1 MISQWLSGALVLSA
15 SAMLAAQSP
24 SPYSGAAGKI
34 VSGTIKTAVALP
46 AADGSVGVHLDL
58 RTAEGMVDV
67 HVAPATFIGQEN
79 FWFFADEQV
88 VVTGFTLPGD
98 DEGPIWA
105 KAIKKGSTVL
115 VLRREDGRPRWPA
128 GNDGVDG
135 CGVNHPPIQR
145 TTLLSERSGGRQWLK

>member
-1 MISQWLSGALVLSA
+1 MISRWLSGVLVLSA

-24 SPYSGAAGKI
+24 ARYNGAVEKV

-58 RTAEGMVDV
+58 RTAEGVVDV

-79 FWFFADEQV
+79 FWFFADEAV
-88 VVTGFTLPGD
+88 VVTGFTLTGD
-98 DEGPIWA
+98 NDGPIWA
-105 KAIKKGSTVL
+105 RVVKKGSTVL
-115 VLRREDGRPRWPA
+115 VLRREDGTPRWA
-128 GNDGVDG
+128 TANDGVDG

-145 TTLLSERSGGRQWLK
+145 TTLH